1 MRSLT
6 AHLRDDE
13 QHDRLPFHPSCP
25 ICRQTRLSG
34 ALDVGGLM
42 PMRTQALLAA
52 GVLAASTTAP
62 VTVAFAT
69 EPDQQQDGAAPIA
82 QSETPDS
89 AASPDFDPGGEATDL
104 PDTASPMP
112 ETPAPADEGNDD
124 IAPVEQPSATDPAD
138 QVVDS
143 GDGSDTAPTQ
153 GPAAAEGATPAPTAT
168 ATPPSTPAGP
178 TVDTTPPAQDTTPVS
193 DPTPTTTTDA
203 PAGAET
209 RPSPAGERRSV
220 EAPSNGGTNRRA
232 QTRSTAPASV
242 GSQAVPAGE
251 AGTAAYRAAPEPS
264 TAAVTS
270 GATPVD
276 GRPARPG
283 DRTHTVFAGESLWA
297 IASDLLG
304 REATPAA
311 VAREV
316 HRLWQLNRDRIA
328 TGDPDLLI
336 VGTRLLLR

>member
-13 QHDRLPFHPSCP
+13 LHDRLPFHPSCP

-34 ALDVGGLM
+34 PLDVGGLM
-42 PMRTQALLAA
+42 SMRTQALLAA
-52 GVLAASTTAP
+52 SVLPRRRPRLSPSPLRLSRISSRTERRRSCRATRRTPPPAP
-62 VTVAFAT
+62 TSIPAVRRRIS
-69 EPDQQQDGAAPIA
+69 Q
-82 QSETPDS
+82 TPRRRCRR
-89 AASPDFDPGGEATDL
+89 PR
-104 PDTASPMP
+104 
-112 ETPAPADEGNDD
+112 PADEGNDD

-138 QVVDS
+138 QIVDS
-143 GDGSDTAPTQ
+143 GDGSDPAPAQ
-153 GPAAAEGATPAPTAT
+153 PPAAAEGATPAPTAT
-168 ATPPSTPAGP
+168 ATPPSAPAGSP
-178 TVDTTPPAQDTTPVS
+178 VDTTPPAQDTTPVS
-193 DPTPTTTTDA
+193 DPPPTTTTDA
-203 PAGAET
+203 PAGADT

-220 EAPSNGGTNRRA
+220 DAPRNGGTNRRA
-232 QTRSTAPASV
+232 QTRSIAPASV
-242 GSQAVPAGE
+242 GTQAVPAGE
-251 AGTAAYRAAPEPS
+251 AGTAAYTAAPAPS
-264 TAAVTS
+264 TAAVAS
-270 GATPVD
+270 AATPVG
-276 GRPARPG
+276 GRRARPG

-297 IASDLLG
+297 IATDLLG